1 MSNLKLPSEEELKAV
16 KSASSSL
23 ESDAK
28 KLQESAATLQSA
40 IEKMNQLSA
49 AVNAYNSKIDAHN
62 KKVSE
67 KFNSAKKALEDVD
80 SKQQKRQI
88 NRFLI
93 RKIL

>member
-1 MSNLKLPSEEELKAV
+1 MLKLL
-16 KSASSSL
+16 L
-23 ESDAK
+23 
-28 KLQESAATLQSA
+28 LQESAATLQSA

-80 SKQQKRQI
+80 SKATEEANKQI
-88 NRFLI
+88 SN
-93 RKIL
+93 KK